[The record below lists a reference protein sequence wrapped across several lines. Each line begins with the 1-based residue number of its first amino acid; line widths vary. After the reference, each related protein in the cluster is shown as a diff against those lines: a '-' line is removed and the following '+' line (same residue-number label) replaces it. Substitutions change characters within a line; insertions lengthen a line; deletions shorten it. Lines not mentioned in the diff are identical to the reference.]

1 MRFHVLGP
9 IEVTGSAGG
18 APPPGSRQRRLL
30 SVLLAKHNLVVSRD
44 RLVEVVWDGDVTEST
59 YHTLAVHISNLRK
72 RLQPLTDAGQDMEVL
87 ETVGEGYRL
96 HLEADQLD
104 AADFER
110 LVRRGRS
117 LLDNGDPF
125 AAAQTLAR
133 ALELWRGPAFGDA
146 ADLPL
151 VHEEAIRL
159 DESRLAAL
167 ETRLEARLE
176 LGDHTELVAELEAL
190 VAEHP
195 LRETFWSQLML
206 SLYRCDRQAE
216 ALAAFRRY
224 SEYIGEL
231 GLEPSANLQRLED
244 QILLGDPGL
253 SAPAV
258 SRVTA
263 QSPPAERTRL
273 VGRSADLDRLGS
285 LLDETRLLTLT
296 GTGGVGKTR
305 LAQSLAWSLI
315 DNDMSVWWVD
325 LAGLTDADRLL
336 ETVAAAGGIP
346 QGMNVD
352 LGDMLASLLAQP
364 PATVIVLDT
373 AEHLVSAAARLV
385 DYLLDRVPTLRFIV
399 TSREPLQVGGETVW
413 NVESLSFPEEGAPMN
428 EVREAAAVQLFLQ
441 RAESRGTSLAR
452 EDLPAVAEVCRRLDG
467 IPLAIELA
475 AARAPTLAPHGI
487 VERLND
493 RFSLLGAGMR
503 TALPRHRTLEGAIDW
518 SYQLLEENDR
528 RLLSR
533 LSVFKG
539 PFDLKAAGEVCGFD
553 QLETARVEE
562 AVQRLV
568 DQSMIDVQVSA
579 SRSRLRLLES
589 IREFAWDRLD
599 DDPQAMLQ
607 RHRDWAVRFAERGE
621 QGSLRGDAGRWT
633 RELIASIDDFR
644 AAWQWSLES
653 QEVEPALVMAAAL
666 QWPLC
671 ISGRS
676 REAEKWIAHAKDLID
691 GRSFSAK
698 TQARVALVHGVSRL
712 VKCDLEAG
720 RQSLEEAQA
729 VYLDLE
735 HIPGQYWT
743 EYWLILLELADRRR
757 LEGARVDHL
766 SELAR
771 AWSDDAAILRADWLR
786 LRVKLLE
793 YLTSWPDIDQSTVSA
808 EAKHAAVLAEEAGE
822 AGYIDISADSRG
834 EQAVLMAA
842 VGDPEWLSTAR
853 QAADGVQ
860 RIGAGHQYAG
870 TMLKIAEAAVM
881 AGSLDH
887 ARNWL
892 EVATRVGTIMDVQ
905 WAHTTALRIGASA
918 ARQQGRATLK
928 EDLLGAAGDEAIM
941 PIGMVLSDGA
951 APGTAS
957 TATFPAETLWEAFE
971 PDGEDRHTDGDQC

>member
-1 MRFHVLGP
+1 MLGP

-30 SVLLAKHNLVVSRD
+30 SVLLAKHNLVVSRE
-44 RLVEVVWDGDVTEST
+44 RLVEVVWDGDVTKST

-159 DESRLAAL
+159 DESRLSAL
-167 ETRLEARLE
+167 ETSLEARLE
-176 LGDHTELVAELEAL
+176 LGDHSELVAELESL

-224 SEYIGEL
+224 SEHVGGL

-258 SRVTA
+258 SRLTA
-263 QSPPAERTRL
+263 QSPPAERNRL
-273 VGRSADLDRLGS
+273 VGRTADLDRIRS
-285 LLDETRLLTLT
+285 LLNNTRLLTLT

-315 DNDMSVWWVD
+315 DDEVPVWWVD

-346 QGMNVD
+346 QGMNAD
-352 LGDMLASLLAQP
+352 LREMLADLLAQP
-364 PATVIVLDT
+364 PAAVIVLDT
-373 AEHLVSAAARLV
+373 AEHLVSAAARMV
-385 DYLLDRVPTLRFIV
+385 DHLLDRVPTLRFIV

-413 NVESLSFPEEGAPMN
+413 RVESLPFPELGATTN
-428 EVREAAAVQLFLQ
+428 EIRDSAAVELFMQ
-441 RAESRGTSLAR
+441 RAESRGAGLR
-452 EDLPAVAEVCRRLDG
+452 PEDLPAIATICRRLDG

-475 AARAPTLAPHGI
+475 AARAPTLAAPGI

-493 RFSLLGAGMR
+493 RFSLLGAGIR
-503 TALPRHRTLEGAIDW
+503 TALPRHRTLEAAIDW
-518 SYQLLEENDR
+518 SYQLLEVEDR
-528 RLLSR
+528 CLLSR

-539 PFDLKAAGEVCGFD
+539 PFDLEAAEKVCGFEP
-553 QLETARVEE
+553 LETSNVEE

-568 DQSMIDVQVSA
+568 DQSMIDVEVSA
-579 SRSRLRLLES
+579 TRSRLRLLES

-599 DDPQAMLQ
+599 DDAETMLR

-621 QGSLRGDAGRWT
+621 QGSLRDAGRWT
-633 RELIASIDDFR
+633 RELVASIDDFR
-644 AAWQWSLES
+644 AAWQWSLGS

-691 GRSFSAK
+691 TRTFSAK
-698 TQARVALVHGVSRL
+698 TRARVALVHGVSRL

-720 RQSLEEAQA
+720 RQSLDEAQA

-743 EYWLILLELADRRR
+743 EYWHILLELADRRR
-757 LEGARVDHL
+757 LEVARVDHL
-766 SELAR
+766 SELAQ
-771 AWSDDAAILRADWLR
+771 AWGDDSAIYRADWVR
-786 LRVKLLE
+786 LRVDLLKQ
-793 YLTSWPDIDQSTVSA
+793 LASWPDVDQSSVSA
-808 EAKHAAVLAEEAGE
+808 EAKRAAVLAEEAGD
-822 AGYIDISADSRG
+822 AGYIDISSDSKG

-842 VGDPEWLSTAR
+842 VGDPEWLPTAR

-870 TMLKIAEAAVM
+870 TLLKVAEAAVM
-881 AGSLDH
+881 VGSLDH
-887 ARNWL
+887 AKSWL
-892 EVATRVGTIMDVQ
+892 EAATDVGTIMDVK
-905 WAHTTALRIGASA
+905 WAHTTALRIGARA
-918 ARQQGRATLK
+918 AQQQSRSTL
-928 EDLLGAAGDEAIM
+928 EETLLRAAGDEAIM
-941 PIGMVLSDGA
+941 PIGMVLGRGS
-951 APGTAS
+951 APNSAS
-957 TATFPAETLWEAFE
+957 PATFPAEALWEAFE
-971 PDGEDRHTDGDQC
+971 PDTEDRHTDGHRC